1 MNKVYN
7 GFSKSSGVYQIINKI
22 NGHVYFGQAAQLATR
37 AKQHEYSLNKNKH
50 DNKHLQRAWNL
61 YGSDAF
67 EFTVLGV
74 YPDKTERDAAEQ
86 ALITQF
92 YGETCYNMSKTVFPA
107 PGTWSLTPEE
117 TRAKISAATTGE
129 KNGFFGKNHTEE
141 TREIMKAA
149 RNNRKDKPHS
159 PETKAKMSAAAMG
172 KSPSPETRAKLSAAA
187 KKRYKQEGIQ
197 QPP

>member
-22 NGHVYFGQAAQLATR
+22 NGHMYFGQAAQLATR
-37 AKQHEYSLNKNKH
+37 AMQHEYSLNKNKH

-74 YPDKTERDAAEQ
+74 YPDKILRDAAEQ
-86 ALITQF
+86 ALITEF
-92 YGETCYNMSKTVFPA
+92 YGESCYNMSKSVFPA
-107 PGTWSLTPEE
+107 PGTWSFTPEE
-117 TRAKISAATTGE
+117 TRAKLSAANTGE
-129 KNGFFGKNHTEE
+129 KNGFFGKTHTEE
-141 TREIMKAA
+141 TREIMSAA
-149 RNNRKDKPHS
+149 GKGRKHKPHS

-172 KSPSPETRAKLSAAA
+172 KSPNPETRAKLSAAA
-187 KKRYKQEGIQ
+187 KKRYRQGGTQE
-197 QPP
+197 PA